1 MIVPPAGRGRVTV
14 LVSGNGSNLQALI
27 DAVAAGTL
35 DASLVSVVSN
45 RPDAFGLV
53 RARESGIPTTVVT
66 VDGDDRRTYDRRL
79 AEVVGLTEPDIVV
92 LAGWMRI
99 LTMEFLGRFRVLNL
113 HPAKPGAFS
122 GTHAIERA
130 FAAWMVGEID
140 ESGVM
145 VHWVPDEGVDS
156 GPVIESTAVPFEPGD
171 SLEAFEA
178 RMHAA
183 EHRLLVSAI
192 GRALDTV
199 AHRPNTLWPNT
210 IPPNLSSS
218 ISSRRPVS
226 HD

>member
-1 MIVPPAGRGRVTV
+1 MTAPPAGRGRVTV

-35 DASLVSVVSN
+35 DVSLVGVVSN
-45 RPDAFGLV
+45 RPDAVGLI
-53 RARESGIPTTVVT
+53 RAREAGIPTTVVAAN
-66 VDGDDRRTYDRRL
+66 GDDRPTYDRRL

-99 LTMEFLGRFRVLNL
+99 LTMEFLGCFRVVNL
-113 HPAKPGAFS
+113 HPAKPGAFP

-130 FAAWMVGEID
+130 FAAWVAGEIE
-140 ESGVM
+140 ESGAM

-156 GPVIESTAVPFEPGD
+156 GPVIESAAVRFEPGD
-171 SLEAFEA
+171 SLETFEA
-178 RMHAA
+178 RMHHA
-183 EHRLLVSAI
+183 EHLLLVSAI
-192 GRALDTV
+192 RRALDAV
-199 AHRPNTLWPNT
+199 APRPNTPLPNT
-210 IPPNLSSS
+210 PPPSLSSS

>member
-1 MIVPPAGRGRVTV
+1 MTVPPAGRRRVTV

-35 DASLVSVVSN
+35 DASMVGVVSN
-45 RPDAFGLV
+45 RPDAFGLI
-53 RARESGIPTTVVT
+53 RAREAGIPTSVVS
-66 VDGDDRRTYDRRL
+66 VDGDDRRAYDRRL
-79 AEVVGLTEPDIVV
+79 ADVVALTEPDVVV

-99 LTMEFLGRFRVLNL
+99 LTMEFLGRFRAVNL
-113 HPAKPGAFS
+113 HPAKPGAFP

-130 FAAWMVGEID
+130 FAAWRAGEIV
-140 ESGVM
+140 ESGTM

-171 SLEAFEA
+171 SLETFEA
-178 RMHAA
+178 RMHRA
-183 EHRLLVSAI
+183 EHRLVVSAI
-192 GRALDTV
+192 GRALDGVIGPSATG
-199 AHRPNTLWPNT
+199 
-210 IPPNLSSS
+210 PNLSPT